1 MTAAEAVAM
10 FEANPELVES
20 RAREKAARL
29 VRARA
34 DNEAAREVYEDLAA
48 VGGGEVSSL
57 YDLHRTPGYSALAS
71 PVLMKHLERGGY
83 PLMIMEGLMSRLDLD
98 WIRKNWDR
106 VVAVYR
112 TGVDRDAFGALA
124 GVMSQAARKSQL
136 PDLME
141 MVQDSSLPP
150 TRGMFVGKVLRLG
163 GEEGLALIES
173 LKDDP
178 DVGLEATARLKMRQR
193 RRQAGMKRPPETSS
207 N

>member
-1 MTAAEAVAM
+1 M
-10 FEANPELVES
+10 
-20 RAREKAARL
+20 
-29 VRARA
+29 
-34 DNEAAREVYEDLAA
+34 
-48 VGGGEVSSL
+48 
-57 YDLHRTPGYSALAS
+57 
-71 PVLMKHLERGGY
+71 
-83 PLMIMEGLMSRLDLD
+83 
-98 WIRKNWDR
+98 
-106 VVAVYR
+106 AVYR

-124 GVMSQAARKSQL
+124 GVMSQAARKAQL